1 MMSEKTFIPILSA
14 GIIILVVG
22 FVGSFLFWI
31 NLLNQNKETEMQEN
45 NVAALCAEFDEVEGE
60 ISCEKAVAIALA
72 DTSGEV
78 QNISVRPGINI
89 DTSVSP
95 PIFTPIYDMWMVVIR
110 LQDPI
115 INYSTGEEVEIKD
128 MNIVIDPNT
137 GSIFQ
142 RLKIFPQHK

>member
-1 MMSEKTFIPILSA
+1 MNKQTVFFGILIVLLFA
-14 GIIILVVG
+14 
-22 FVGSFLFWI
+22 FVGTALFWI

-45 NVAALCAEFDEVEGE
+45 NTATLCAEFDEVEGE

-72 DTSGEV
+72 DTLGEV
-78 QNISVRPGINI
+78 QNIFVGPGINI

-95 PIFTPIYDMWMVVIR
+95 PIFTPIHDMWTVVIR

-128 MNIVIDPNT
+128 MDIVIDPNT

-142 RLKIFPQHK
+142 RLKKFPQQ